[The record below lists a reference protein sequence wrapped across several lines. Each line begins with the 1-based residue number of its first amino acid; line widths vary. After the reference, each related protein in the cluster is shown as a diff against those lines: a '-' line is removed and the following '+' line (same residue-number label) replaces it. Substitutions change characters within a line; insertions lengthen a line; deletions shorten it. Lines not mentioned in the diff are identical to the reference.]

1 MRVDTTV
8 GLVLLYVG
16 DTICDGGVLVLVRDG
31 VVEGRPYE
39 EEAGASDV
47 GLDVRVD
54 TTVGLVVLLYVG
66 DIICDGGV
74 LVLVRDGVV
83 EGRSNEEEAGASSR
97 PRISLLSHFPHDF

>member
-39 EEAGASDV
+39 EEAGAS
-47 GLDVRVD
+47 
-54 TTVGLVVLLYVG
+54 
-66 DIICDGGV
+66 
-74 LVLVRDGVV
+74 
-83 EGRSNEEEAGASSR
+83 SR
-97 PRISLLSHFPHDF
+97 PRISSLSHFPHDF